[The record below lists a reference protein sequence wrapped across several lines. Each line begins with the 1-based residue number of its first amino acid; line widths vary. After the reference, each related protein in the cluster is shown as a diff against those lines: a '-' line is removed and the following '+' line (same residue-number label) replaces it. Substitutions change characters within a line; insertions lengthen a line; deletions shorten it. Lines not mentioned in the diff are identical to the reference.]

1 MFPLC
6 PPPPSS
12 PYSFQQSHF
21 LSSCPWVMH
30 ISYLASPFPILFLT
44 SPCLFCTYQLC
55 FLIPVTLSPISPFPL
70 PTDNPPNDLYIYFSA
85 SVLLVFLVLFL
96 ESIVDSHKCIA
107 TFYLM
112 LKKVLREYYSK

>member
-1 MFPLC
+1 MGHAHKLFGF
-6 PPPPSS
+6 S
-12 PYSFQQSHF
+12 
-21 LSSCPWVMH
+21 
-30 ISYLASPFPILFLT
+30 ISYTVLNIPLSILYLPIMLLN
-44 SPCLFCTYQLC
+44 PCNF
-55 FLIPVTLSPISPFPL
+55 IPNLPL
-70 PTDNPPNDLYIYFSA
+70 PTDNPPTDLYIYFSA